1 MLITIIAQ
9 RRMFDSMLGNYH
21 HQAGSDAVVSIAP
34 PQSSDKLALHSIT
47 DKSSVGHD

>member
-21 HQAGSDAVVSIAP
+21 HQAGSDATISIAL
-34 PQSSDKLALHSIT
+34 QSSNKLALHSIT